1 MIDER
6 SIAAR
11 LGDARLY
18 AQDVGQI
25 VLETTEPLAGRDYL
39 AIRYCLVVIGGTLG
53 KVPHE
58 VLDSES
64 EIPWRSIIGLRHRL
78 VHAYWLI
85 DPDIIFE
92 IARHEIAPLIT
103 ALDRI
108 IAGIKR

>member
-6 SIAAR
+6 SVAAR
-11 LGDARLY
+11 LRDARQH
-18 AQDVGQI
+18 AEDVRQI
-25 VLETTEPLAGRDYL
+25 VVAATESLSGRDHL

-53 KVPHE
+53 RVPPG
-58 VLDSES
+58 VLAGEP

-85 DPDIIFE
+85 DSDIIFE
-92 IARHEIAPLIT
+92 IARSEMIPLIA

-108 IAGIKR
+108 IAGVKR

>member
-11 LGDARLY
+11 LRDARLY
-18 AQDVGQI
+18 AQDVRQI
-25 VLETTEPLAGRDYL
+25 VSETPETLVGRDYL

-53 KVPHE
+53 KVPNE
-58 VLDSES
+58 VLASES
-64 EIPWRSIIGLRHRL
+64 EIQWRSIVGLRHRL

-85 DPDIIFE
+85 DPGIIFE
-92 IARHEIAPLIT
+92 IARHEMAPLIA

-108 IAGIKR
+108 IAGIER